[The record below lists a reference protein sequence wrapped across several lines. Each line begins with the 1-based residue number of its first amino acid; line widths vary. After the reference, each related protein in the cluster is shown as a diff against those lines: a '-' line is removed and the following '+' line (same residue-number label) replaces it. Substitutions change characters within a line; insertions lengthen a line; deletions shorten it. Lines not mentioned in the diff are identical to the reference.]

1 MNQNLIDNLKKGLHL
16 EKCDILIPWKTPFEN
31 LTDYG
36 EPEFEQTSDQRA
48 DFVWKNERIL
58 NGLNVDI
65 NIMRWIGLGGM
76 NKKFES
82 AFAYLPQKEFEKTIT
97 MLNNEFGQEGKYKK
111 VNELEYKYT
120 WKLKECKIELNQKER
135 FGSHWNI
142 EIKYGQKRQKVN
154 KVTIILISIGISINL
169 FSQELTEELIV
180 EFYNQT
186 YMDYFNQQKQTY
198 EKTDF
203 YIQRDSLQPLIQS
216 EFADFNLHFVNKQQ
230 EQELIKKNK
239 ISELYWTKIN
249 HVSKDTIDILIS
261 GWTVDYKRKF
271 LKKGTF
277 EYAAWCGGTN
287 GYVPQ
292 ARFVLNKKT
301 AKWDYITEK
310 EIIDSI
316 ITEYQNKLKE

>member
-1 MNQNLIDNLKKGLHL
+1 M
-16 EKCDILIPWKTPFEN
+16 
-31 LTDYG
+31 
-36 EPEFEQTSDQRA
+36 
-48 DFVWKNERIL
+48 
-58 NGLNVDI
+58 
-65 NIMRWIGLGGM
+65 
-76 NKKFES
+76 
-82 AFAYLPQKEFEKTIT
+82 
-97 MLNNEFGQEGKYKK
+97 
-111 VNELEYKYT
+111 
-120 WKLKECKIELNQKER
+120 
-135 FGSHWNI
+135 
-142 EIKYGQKRQKVN
+142 N

-180 EFYNQT
+180 DFYNQT

-203 YIQRDSLQPLIQS
+203 YIQRDSLQPLTQS
-216 EFADFNLHFVNKQQ
+216 EFTDFNLHFVNKQQ

-249 HVSKDTIDILIS
+249 QISKDTIDILIS

-310 EIIDSI
+310 EIIDRI
-316 ITEYQNKLKE
+316 ITEY